1 MRDKLPLSCPI
12 SVFPLSG
19 AVLSRT
25 PLLEISLRTLLL
37 PVCCHLPSRSISVS
51 PFMLAPVQVPPLST
65 LTFVSPLPALFP
77 FQFPPLERVT
87 FVLPSPD
94 TSPCKDAPT
103 RSITTSD
110 ADAAS
115 VLIPPETVPFLSLS
129 FPPLSA
135 DAPFATSVFSVS
147 IVPLSAV
154 VLPPTLPPVISTVP
168 PALAEA
174 SPFTAVPF
182 AVIRPP
188 SDARRPAL
196 PCFNSTVPPFLALT
210 DSFTFVFSALTVP
223 SSADTVPVTMPP
235 VIDAVPSWDPIRS
248 FTVAFL
254 TMAWLFPSLAVTC
267 PATLPPVRLILPPA
281 AAVALPSVS
290 APWRETVP
298 LSASTSPFSLPS

>member
-37 PVCCHLPSRSISVS
+37 LVCFHLPSRSTSVS
-51 PFMLAPVQVPPLST
+51 PFMLAPVQVPPLPT

-135 DAPFATSVFSVS
+135 DAPFTTFVFSVS

-154 VLPPTLPPVISTVP
+154 AAPLTLPS
-168 PALAEA
+168 
-174 SPFTAVPF
+174 
-182 AVIRPP
+182 
-188 SDARRPAL
+188 
-196 PCFNSTVPPFLALT
+196 
-210 DSFTFVFSALTVP
+210 
-223 SSADTVPVTMPP
+223 
-235 VIDAVPSWDPIRS
+235 
-248 FTVAFL
+248 
-254 TMAWLFPSLAVTC
+254 
-267 PATLPPVRLILPPA
+267 VRLILPPA
-281 AAVALPSVS
+281 AAAALPSVFAS
-290 APWRETVP
+290 RRKTVP
-298 LSASTSPFSLPS
+298 PSASTSPFSLPL